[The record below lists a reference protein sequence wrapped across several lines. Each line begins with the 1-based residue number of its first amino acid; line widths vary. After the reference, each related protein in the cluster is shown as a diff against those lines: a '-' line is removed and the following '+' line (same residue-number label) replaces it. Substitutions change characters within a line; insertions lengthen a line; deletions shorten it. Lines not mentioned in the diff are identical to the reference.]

1 MQGYP
6 EDEARDLLDKG
17 CGAVLRDRRESALAL
32 ITQAL
37 KFLEWQVCVCV
48 LWVQWCACVG
58 ACVCVSVLCTCM
70 LCVCVLANECA
81 I

>member
-48 LWVQWCACVG
+48 VGSVVCMCWCVRVCECFVHVYAVCVCACK
-58 ACVCVSVLCTCM
+58 
-70 LCVCVLANECA
+70 
-81 I
+81 